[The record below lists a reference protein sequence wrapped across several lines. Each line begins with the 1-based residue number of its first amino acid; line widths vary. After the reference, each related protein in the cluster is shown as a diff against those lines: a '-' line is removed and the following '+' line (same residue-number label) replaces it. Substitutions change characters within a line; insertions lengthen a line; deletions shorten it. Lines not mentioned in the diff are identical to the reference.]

1 MASEN
6 HGRYRA
12 QRAFVAAYS
21 ERTDEKYVKGIFAL
35 ITLFVLVSPLPKLLK
50 SDFSGFPNAFDT
62 ATELEID
69 ETFLYGVATNA
80 YKTQERNIEKF
91 LKENGIEAKVKF
103 VVKSETSSEID
114 YVNVILSDKSFERDK
129 SNSIDIGALKNEI
142 SKFSGVPE
150 DKLRV
155 FMNDNEE
162 KKNRLRILSEKS
174 KA

>member
-1 MASEN
+1 MGAWLLKITGVIALSTLSSLLIPN
-6 HGRYRA
+6 G
-12 QRAFVAAYS
+12 Q
-21 ERTDEKYVKGIFAL
+21 TKKYVKGIFAL
-35 ITLFVLVSPLPKLLK
+35 ITLFILVSPLPKLLK

-62 ATELEID
+62 VSELEID

-91 LKENGIEAKVKF
+91 LKEKGIDAKVKF

-155 FMNDNEE
+155 FYE
-162 KKNRLRILSEKS
+162 R
-174 KA
+174 

>member
-1 MASEN
+1 MGAWLLKITGVIALSALSSLLIPN
-6 HGRYRA
+6 G
-12 QRAFVAAYS
+12 Q
-21 ERTDEKYVKGIFAL
+21 TKKYVKGIFAL

-50 SDFSGFPNAFDT
+50 SDFSGFPNVFDT

-69 ETFLYGVATNA
+69 ETFLYGVATKA

-91 LKENGIEAKVKF
+91 LKEKGIKAKVKF

-129 SNSIDIGALKNEI
+129 SNSIDIGALKSEI
-142 SKFSGVPE
+142 SKFSGVPK

-155 FMNDNEE
+155 FYE
-162 KKNRLRILSEKS
+162 R
-174 KA
+174 

>member
-1 MASEN
+1 MGAWLMKITGVIALSTLSSLLIPN
-6 HGRYRA
+6 G
-12 QRAFVAAYS
+12 Q
-21 ERTDEKYVKGIFAL
+21 TKKYVKGIFAL

-62 ATELEID
+62 VSELEID

-91 LKENGIEAKVKF
+91 LKEKGIEAKVKF

-155 FMNDNEE
+155 FYE
-162 KKNRLRILSEKS
+162 R
-174 KA
+174 

>member
-1 MASEN
+1 MGAWLLKITGVIALSTLSSLLIPN
-6 HGRYRA
+6 G
-12 QRAFVAAYS
+12 Q
-21 ERTDEKYVKGIFAL
+21 TKKYVKGIFAL

-62 ATELEID
+62 ASELEID

-114 YVNVILSDKSFERDK
+114 YVNVILSDMSFERDK
-129 SNSIDIGALKNEI
+129 SNSIDIGALKSEI
-142 SKFSGVPE
+142 SKFSGVQE

-155 FMNDNEE
+155 FYE
-162 KKNRLRILSEKS
+162 R
-174 KA
+174 

>member
-1 MASEN
+1 MGAWLLKITGVIALSTLSSLLIPN
-6 HGRYRA
+6 G
-12 QRAFVAAYS
+12 Q
-21 ERTDEKYVKGIFAL
+21 TKKYVKGIFAL

-62 ATELEID
+62 VSELEID

-91 LKENGIEAKVKF
+91 LKEKGIEAKVKF

-114 YVNVILSDKSFERDK
+114 YVNVILSDMSFERDK

-155 FMNDNEE
+155 FYE
-162 KKNRLRILSEKS
+162 R
-174 KA
+174 

>member
-1 MASEN
+1 MGAWLMKITGVIALSTLSSLLIPN
-6 HGRYRA
+6 G
-12 QRAFVAAYS
+12 Q
-21 ERTDEKYVKGIFAL
+21 TKKYVKGIFAL

-91 LKENGIEAKVKF
+91 LKEKGIESKVKF

-114 YVNVILSDKSFERDK
+114 YVNVILSDMSFERDK

-155 FMNDNEE
+155 FYE
-162 KKNRLRILSEKS
+162 R
-174 KA
+174 

>member
-1 MASEN
+1 MGAWLLKITGVIALSTLSSLLIPN
-6 HGRYRA
+6 G
-12 QRAFVAAYS
+12 Q
-21 ERTDEKYVKGIFAL
+21 TKKYIKGIFAL

-62 ATELEID
+62 ASELEID

-114 YVNVILSDKSFERDK
+114 YVNVILSDMSFERDK
-129 SNSIDIGALKNEI
+129 SNSIDIGALKSEI
-142 SKFSGVPE
+142 SKFSCVPE

-155 FMNDNEE
+155 FYE
-162 KKNRLRILSEKS
+162 R
-174 KA
+174 

>member
-1 MASEN
+1 MGAWLLKITGVIALSALSSLLIPN
-6 HGRYRA
+6 G
-12 QRAFVAAYS
+12 Q
-21 ERTDEKYVKGIFAL
+21 TKKYVRGIFAL

-62 ATELEID
+62 VSELEID

-91 LKENGIEAKVKF
+91 LKEKGIEAKVKF

-155 FMNDNEE
+155 FYE
-162 KKNRLRILSEKS
+162 R
-174 KA
+174 

>member
-1 MASEN
+1 MGAWLLKITGVIALSTLSSLLIPN
-6 HGRYRA
+6 G
-12 QRAFVAAYS
+12 Q
-21 ERTDEKYVKGIFAL
+21 TKKYVKGIFAL

-62 ATELEID
+62 ASELEID

-129 SNSIDIGALKNEI
+129 SNSIDIGALKSEI
-142 SKFSGVPE
+142 KKFSGVPE

-155 FMNDNEE
+155 FYE
-162 KKNRLRILSEKS
+162 R
-174 KA
+174 

>member
-1 MASEN
+1 MGAWLLKITGVIALSALSSLLIPN
-6 HGRYRA
+6 G
-12 QRAFVAAYS
+12 Q
-21 ERTDEKYVKGIFAL
+21 TKKYVKGIFAL

-50 SDFSGFPNAFDT
+50 SDFSGFPNTFDT

-91 LKENGIEAKVKF
+91 LKEKGIEAKVKF

-155 FMNDNEE
+155 FYE
-162 KKNRLRILSEKS
+162 R
-174 KA
+174 

>member
-1 MASEN
+1 MGCDMGAWLLKITGVIALSALSSLLIPN
-6 HGRYRA
+6 G
-12 QRAFVAAYS
+12 Q
-21 ERTDEKYVKGIFAL
+21 TKKYVKGIFAL

-62 ATELEID
+62 ASELEID

-91 LKENGIEAKVKF
+91 LKEKGIEAKVKF

-129 SNSIDIGALKNEI
+129 SNSIDIGALKSEI

-155 FMNDNEE
+155 FYE
-162 KKNRLRILSEKS
+162 R
-174 KA
+174 

>member
-1 MASEN
+1 MGAWLLKITGVIALSALSSLLIPN
-6 HGRYRA
+6 G
-12 QRAFVAAYS
+12 Q
-21 ERTDEKYVKGIFAL
+21 TKKYVKGIFAL

-62 ATELEID
+62 AGELEID
-69 ETFLYGVATNA
+69 ETFLYGVVTNA
-80 YKTQERNIEKF
+80 YKTRERNIEKF
-91 LKENGIEAKVKF
+91 LKEKGIEAKVKF

-129 SNSIDIGALKNEI
+129 SNSIDIGALKSEI

-155 FMNDNEE
+155 FYE
-162 KKNRLRILSEKS
+162 R
-174 KA
+174 

>member
-1 MASEN
+1 MGAWLLKITGVIALSTLSLLLIPN
-6 HGRYRA
+6 G
-12 QRAFVAAYS
+12 Q
-21 ERTDEKYVKGIFAL
+21 TKKYVKGIFAL

-62 ATELEID
+62 AVELEID

-129 SNSIDIGALKNEI
+129 SNSIDIGALKSEI

-155 FMNDNEE
+155 FYE
-162 KKNRLRILSEKS
+162 R
-174 KA
+174 

>member
-1 MASEN
+1 MGAWLLKITGVIALSALSSLLIPN
-6 HGRYRA
+6 G
-12 QRAFVAAYS
+12 Q
-21 ERTDEKYVKGIFAL
+21 TKKYVKGIFAL

-50 SDFSGFPNAFDT
+50 SDFSGFPNVFDT

-91 LKENGIEAKVKF
+91 LKEKGIEAKVKF

-129 SNSIDIGALKNEI
+129 SNNIDIGALKSEI

-155 FMNDNEE
+155 FYE
-162 KKNRLRILSEKS
+162 R
-174 KA
+174 

>member
-1 MASEN
+1 MGAWLLKITGVIALSTLSSLLIPN
-6 HGRYRA
+6 G
-12 QRAFVAAYS
+12 Q
-21 ERTDEKYVKGIFAL
+21 TKKYVKGIFTL

-62 ATELEID
+62 ASELEID

-129 SNSIDIGALKNEI
+129 SNSIDIGALKSEI

-155 FMNDNEE
+155 FYE
-162 KKNRLRILSEKS
+162 R
-174 KA
+174 

>member
-1 MASEN
+1 MGAWLLKITGVIALSALSSLLIPN
-6 HGRYRA
+6 G
-12 QRAFVAAYS
+12 Q
-21 ERTDEKYVKGIFAL
+21 TKKYVKGIFAL

-62 ATELEID
+62 ASELEIN

-129 SNSIDIGALKNEI
+129 SNSIDIGALKSEI

-155 FMNDNEE
+155 FYE
-162 KKNRLRILSEKS
+162 R
-174 KA
+174 

>member
-1 MASEN
+1 MGAWLLKITGVIALSTLSSLLIPN
-6 HGRYRA
+6 G
-12 QRAFVAAYS
+12 Q
-21 ERTDEKYVKGIFAL
+21 TKKYVKGIFAL

-114 YVNVILSDKSFERDK
+114 YVNVILSDMSFERDK
-129 SNSIDIGALKNEI
+129 SNSIDIGALKSEI

-155 FMNDNEE
+155 FYE
-162 KKNRLRILSEKS
+162 R
-174 KA
+174 

>member
-1 MASEN
+1 MGAWLLKITGVIALSTLSSLLIPN
-6 HGRYRA
+6 G
-12 QRAFVAAYS
+12 Q
-21 ERTDEKYVKGIFAL
+21 TKKYVKGIFAL

-62 ATELEID
+62 ASELEID

-155 FMNDNEE
+155 FYE
-162 KKNRLRILSEKS
+162 R
-174 KA
+174 

>member
-1 MASEN
+1 MGAWLMKITGVIALSTLSSLLIPN
-6 HGRYRA
+6 G
-12 QRAFVAAYS
+12 Q
-21 ERTDEKYVKGIFAL
+21 TKKYVKGIFAL

-62 ATELEID
+62 ASELEID
-69 ETFLYGVATNA
+69 ETFLYDVATNA

-129 SNSIDIGALKNEI
+129 SNSIDIGALKSEI

-155 FMNDNEE
+155 FYE
-162 KKNRLRILSEKS
+162 R
-174 KA
+174 

>member
-1 MASEN
+1 MGAWLLKITGVIALSALSSLLIPN
-6 HGRYRA
+6 G
-12 QRAFVAAYS
+12 Q
-21 ERTDEKYVKGIFAL
+21 TKKYVKGIFAL

-62 ATELEID
+62 ASELEID

-91 LKENGIEAKVKF
+91 LKEKGIEAKVKF

-129 SNSIDIGALKNEI
+129 SNNIDIGALKREI

-155 FMNDNEE
+155 FYE
-162 KKNRLRILSEKS
+162 R
-174 KA
+174 

>member
-1 MASEN
+1 MGAWLLKITGIIALSALSSLLIPN
-6 HGRYRA
+6 G
-12 QRAFVAAYS
+12 Q
-21 ERTDEKYVKGIFAL
+21 TKKYVKGIFAL

-129 SNSIDIGALKNEI
+129 SNSIDIGALKSEI

-155 FMNDNEE
+155 FYE
-162 KKNRLRILSEKS
+162 R
-174 KA
+174 

>member
-1 MASEN
+1 MGAWLLKITGVIALSTLSSLLIPN
-6 HGRYRA
+6 G
-12 QRAFVAAYS
+12 Q
-21 ERTDEKYVKGIFAL
+21 TKKYVKGIFAL
-35 ITLFVLVSPLPKLLK
+35 ITLFVMVSPLPKLLK

-62 ATELEID
+62 ASELEID

-91 LKENGIEAKVKF
+91 LKEKGIEAKVKF
-103 VVKSETSSEID
+103 VVKGETSSEID

-129 SNSIDIGALKNEI
+129 SNSIDIGALKSEI

-155 FMNDNEE
+155 FYE
-162 KKNRLRILSEKS
+162 R
-174 KA
+174 

>member
-1 MASEN
+1 MGAWLLKITGVIALSALSSLLIPN
-6 HGRYRA
+6 G
-12 QRAFVAAYS
+12 Q
-21 ERTDEKYVKGIFAL
+21 TKKYVKGIFAL

-62 ATELEID
+62 VSELEID
-69 ETFLYGVATNA
+69 ETFLYGVTTNA
-80 YKTQERNIEKF
+80 YKTQEKNIEKC
-91 LKENGIEAKVKF
+91 LKEKGIEAKVKF

-155 FMNDNEE
+155 FYE
-162 KKNRLRILSEKS
+162 R
-174 KA
+174 

>member
-1 MASEN
+1 M
-6 HGRYRA
+6 
-12 QRAFVAAYS
+12 
-21 ERTDEKYVKGIFAL
+21 
-35 ITLFVLVSPLPKLLK
+35 FVLVSPLPKLLK

-62 ATELEID
+62 ASELEID

-114 YVNVILSDKSFERDK
+114 YVNVILSDMSFERDK
-129 SNSIDIGALKNEI
+129 SNSIDIGALKSEI
-142 SKFSGVPE
+142 SKFSCVPE

-155 FMNDNEE
+155 FYE
-162 KKNRLRILSEKS
+162 R
-174 KA
+174 

>member
-1 MASEN
+1 MGAWLLKITGVIALSALSSLLIPN
-6 HGRYRA
+6 G
-12 QRAFVAAYS
+12 Q
-21 ERTDEKYVKGIFAL
+21 TKKYVKGIFAL

-62 ATELEID
+62 VSELEID

-91 LKENGIEAKVKF
+91 LKEKGIDAKVKF

-155 FMNDNEE
+155 FYE
-162 KKNRLRILSEKS
+162 R
-174 KA
+174 

>member
-1 MASEN
+1 MGAWLLKITGVIALSALSSLLIPN
-6 HGRYRA
+6 G
-12 QRAFVAAYS
+12 Q
-21 ERTDEKYVKGIFAL
+21 TKKYVKGIFAL

-62 ATELEID
+62 ASELEID

-91 LKENGIEAKVKF
+91 LKEKGIEAKVKF

-155 FMNDNEE
+155 FYE
-162 KKNRLRILSEKS
+162 R
-174 KA
+174 

>member
-1 MASEN
+1 MGAWLLKITGVIALSALSSLLIPN
-6 HGRYRA
+6 G
-12 QRAFVAAYS
+12 Q
-21 ERTDEKYVKGIFAL
+21 TKKYVKGIFAL

-62 ATELEID
+62 ASELEID

-114 YVNVILSDKSFERDK
+114 YVNVILSDMSFERDK
-129 SNSIDIGALKNEI
+129 SNSIDIGALKSEI
-142 SKFSGVPE
+142 SKFSCVPE

-155 FMNDNEE
+155 FYE
-162 KKNRLRILSEKS
+162 R
-174 KA
+174 

>member
-1 MASEN
+1 MGAWLMKITGVIALSTLSSLLIPN
-6 HGRYRA
+6 G
-12 QRAFVAAYS
+12 Q
-21 ERTDEKYVKGIFAL
+21 TKKYVKGIFAL

-91 LKENGIEAKVKF
+91 LKEKGIEAKVKF

-155 FMNDNEE
+155 FYE
-162 KKNRLRILSEKS
+162 R
-174 KA
+174 

>member
-1 MASEN
+1 MGAWLLKITGVITLSTLSSLLIPN
-6 HGRYRA
+6 G
-12 QRAFVAAYS
+12 Q
-21 ERTDEKYVKGIFAL
+21 TKKYVKGIFAL

-62 ATELEID
+62 ASELEID

-114 YVNVILSDKSFERDK
+114 YVNVILSDMSFERDK
-129 SNSIDIGALKNEI
+129 SNSIDIGALKSEI
-142 SKFSGVPE
+142 SKFSCVPE

-155 FMNDNEE
+155 FYE
-162 KKNRLRILSEKS
+162 R
-174 KA
+174 

>member
-1 MASEN
+1 MGAWLLKITGVIALSTLSSLLIPN
-6 HGRYRA
+6 G
-12 QRAFVAAYS
+12 Q
-21 ERTDEKYVKGIFAL
+21 TKKYVKGIFAL

-91 LKENGIEAKVKF
+91 LKEKGIEAKVKF

-129 SNSIDIGALKNEI
+129 SNIIDIGALKSEI

-155 FMNDNEE
+155 FYE
-162 KKNRLRILSEKS
+162 R
-174 KA
+174 

>member
-1 MASEN
+1 MGAWLLKITGVIALSALSSLLIPN
-6 HGRYRA
+6 G
-12 QRAFVAAYS
+12 Q
-21 ERTDEKYVKGIFAL
+21 TKKYVKGIFAL

-62 ATELEID
+62 VSELEID

-80 YKTQERNIEKF
+80 YKTQEKNIEKF
-91 LKENGIEAKVKF
+91 LKEKGIEAKVKF

-155 FMNDNEE
+155 FYE
-162 KKNRLRILSEKS
+162 R
-174 KA
+174 

>member
-1 MASEN
+1 MGAWLLKITGVIALSTLSSLLIPN
-6 HGRYRA
+6 G
-12 QRAFVAAYS
+12 Q
-21 ERTDEKYVKGIFAL
+21 TKKYVKGIFAL

-62 ATELEID
+62 ASELEID

-80 YKTQERNIEKF
+80 HKTQERNIEKF
-91 LKENGIEAKVKF
+91 LKEKGIEAKVKF

-129 SNSIDIGALKNEI
+129 SNNIDIGVLKSEI
-142 SKFSGVPE
+142 SRFSGVQE

-155 FMNDNEE
+155 FYE
-162 KKNRLRILSEKS
+162 R
-174 KA
+174 

>member
-1 MASEN
+1 MGAWLLKITGVIALSALSSLLIPN
-6 HGRYRA
+6 G
-12 QRAFVAAYS
+12 Q
-21 ERTDEKYVKGIFAL
+21 TKKYVKGIFAL

-62 ATELEID
+62 AGELEID

-80 YKTQERNIEKF
+80 YKTRERNIEKF
-91 LKENGIEAKVKF
+91 LKEKGIEAKVKF

-129 SNSIDIGALKNEI
+129 SNSIDIGALKSEI

-155 FMNDNEE
+155 FYE
-162 KKNRLRILSEKS
+162 R
-174 KA
+174 

>member
-1 MASEN
+1 MGAWLLKITGVIALSALSSLLIPN
-6 HGRYRA
+6 G
-12 QRAFVAAYS
+12 Q
-21 ERTDEKYVKGIFAL
+21 TKKYVKGIFAL

-62 ATELEID
+62 VSELEID

-114 YVNVILSDKSFERDK
+114 YVNVILSDMSFERDK

-155 FMNDNEE
+155 FYE
-162 KKNRLRILSEKS
+162 R
-174 KA
+174 

>member
-1 MASEN
+1 MGAWLLKITGVIALSTLSSLLIPN
-6 HGRYRA
+6 G
-12 QRAFVAAYS
+12 Q
-21 ERTDEKYVKGIFAL
+21 TKKYVKGIFAL

-62 ATELEID
+62 VSEPEID

-91 LKENGIEAKVKF
+91 LKEKGIESKVKF

-155 FMNDNEE
+155 FYE
-162 KKNRLRILSEKS
+162 R
-174 KA
+174 

>member
-1 MASEN
+1 MGAWLLKITGVIALSTLSSLLIPN
-6 HGRYRA
+6 G
-12 QRAFVAAYS
+12 Q
-21 ERTDEKYVKGIFAL
+21 TKKYVKGIFAL

-62 ATELEID
+62 ASELEID

-91 LKENGIEAKVKF
+91 LKENGIDAKVKF

-155 FMNDNEE
+155 FYE
-162 KKNRLRILSEKS
+162 R
-174 KA
+174 